1 MQTIVTNRKNQII
14 LQSIKDNF
22 ALALSSFPFGIVMGA
37 TAYKF
42 TLNTQEFLYMNLSLN
57 AGASQLAFVDQ
68 YKNNINYLVILAS
81 CTLINCRMFLYSLSL
96 HSDFKELGTFKKMLL
111 SFFVIDQTYA
121 TFETNKDTLI
131 TEEEKF
137 WYFLS
142 SGILLLSFWQ
152 LGSIMG
158 FFAGDNLPYGEH
170 LDFLVPLAF
179 IGIFGPKLKDRINI
193 SVFLV
198 AVSLSVILYKV
209 PFNLGL
215 LLSTIG
221 AMATGVF
228 LEKRKGSK

>member
-1 MQTIVTNRKNQII
+1 
-14 LQSIKDNF
+14 
-22 ALALSSFPFGIVMGA
+22 
-37 TAYKF
+37 
-42 TLNTQEFLYMNLSLN
+42 
-57 AGASQLAFVDQ
+57 
-68 YKNNINYLVILAS
+68 
-81 CTLINCRMFLYSLSL
+81 MFLYSLSL